1 MKTYLSAERRTQM
14 KAKRIWILAI
24 FYTTGGVGIG
34 TAEPVLAAGDTLVI
48 KSATLPSARFIPGCA
63 AGPGTGKIYCFGGT
77 EGTLPL
83 LDEILEYDPSS
94 DTLVT
99 KAATLPS
106 GRQSVACVAD
116 PATGRIYCFGGLNS
130 ANIHLDE
137 ILEYD
142 PASDTLVTKSAVL
155 PTARQAMGVAADPAT
170 GKIYLFGGIAQHGF
184 SGLDEILEYDPV
196 TDTLV
201 TKSATLPTPRFG
213 LAAAADSVSG
223 KIYCFG
229 GREGST
235 TFDEILEYDPGTDT
249 LVNQDATLPS
259 GKYTLVCAPGPGTGK
274 IYCFG
279 GTTIARFRFDEIV
292 EYDPAADTL
301 VTMSARL
308 PTGRSHMASAADP
321 VTQKIF
327 CFGGFNDTSGPLDEI
342 LEYTPPVATPGELIE
357 DVIQAVITLNLGQ
370 GIENSL
376 VAKLGAALRAVQ
388 DVNENNDVAAVN
400 SLRAFINA
408 VAAQRGN
415 RIPEADADALIAQ
428 VQGIIALLS
437 GG

>member
-24 FYTTGGVGIG
+24 FYTTGGVAVGIG

-77 EGTLPL
+77 EAALPL

-94 DTLVT
+94 NTLVT

-142 PASDTLVTKSAVL
+142 PATDTLVTKSAVL
-155 PTARQAMGVAADPAT
+155 PTPRQAMAVAADPAT

-201 TKSATLPTPRFG
+201 TKSATLPSPRYG
-213 LAAAADSVSG
+213 LASATDPTTG

-229 GREGST
+229 GREGFGF
-235 TFDEILEYDPGTDT
+235 FDEILEYDPTTDT
-249 LVNQDATLPS
+249 LVAKGARLPS

-279 GTTIARFRFDEIV
+279 GAISGPVVRFDEIV
-292 EYDPAADTL
+292 EYDPATDTL

-308 PTGRSHMASAADP
+308 PTRRSHLAIAADP
-321 VTQKIF
+321 V
-327 CFGGFNDTSGPLDEI
+327 SGRSSASAGLTIPAGRSTKSWNTPHPL
-342 LEYTPPVATPGELIE
+342 
-357 DVIQAVITLNLGQ
+357 
-370 GIENSL
+370 
-376 VAKLGAALRAVQ
+376 
-388 DVNENNDVAAVN
+388 
-400 SLRAFINA
+400 
-408 VAAQRGN
+408 QRL
-415 RIPEADADALIAQ
+415 A
-428 VQGIIALLS
+428 S
-437 GG
+437 